1 MTTNLPAEKALLG
14 LVLSGLANVKDVLP
28 LPAEEF
34 THPPY
39 AALWRA
45 LCWLDKRGD
54 GADPDALVAR
64 LKATGD
70 VLTVGDPNAML
81 AELTDRPELTLS
93 RPATQAKAIREAA
106 HRRRVRDA
114 AQRAVEMA
122 MDPNTD
128 PAKAALESSAALA
141 KLGAAGTQRIRT
153 FTDSMETLMDKLDR
167 IRNGTY
173 QHYLPTGIA
182 VWDDLLGGLARGIVT
197 LLPAYPSVGKGA
209 VVARMLLNLAQ
220 MGRKSIL
227 FSLEDPEYW
236 VAKRFLAD
244 ASGIPVR
251 ALMQAERT
259 SDYRE
264 QLISRA
270 VDEVV
275 GNEGAPGWGH
285 NMLIDD
291 RSGLTADQISAT
303 ARQAI
308 VQNGVEVVVIDNAS
322 EVNVEGDDRHD
333 VRSASM
339 VRALRD
345 IAKDHDIPVVLL
357 MHLKKNGNAS
367 KDGAYIRPTPEL
379 LKNSAS
385 FYEVARAAVALW
397 RDENS
402 RDEIIATILKQTEG
416 ERDIDFSMRFN
427 ASAGLVESF
436 GGSKREQDKGYT
448 DAPDRGD
455 YERKAS

>member
-81 AELTDRPELTLS
+81 AELTDRPDLTLS

-141 KLGAAGTQRIRT
+141 KIGAAGTHRIRT
-153 FTDSMETLMDKLDR
+153 FTDSMETLLDKLDR

-173 QHYLPTGIA
+173 QHYLKTGIA

-197 LLPAYPSVGKGA
+197 LIPAYPSVGKGA

-220 MGRKSIL
+220 TGRKSIL

-236 VAKRFLAD
+236 VAKRYLSD
-244 ASGIPVR
+244 AAGIPVR
-251 ALMQAERT
+251 SLMQGDRT
-259 SDYRE
+259 SDIRDQYVFDAAMS
-264 QLISRA
+264 SR
-270 VDEVV
+270 D
-275 GNEGAPGWGH
+275 WGD

-345 IAKDHDIPVVLL
+345 IAKDHDVPVVLL
-357 MHLKKNGNAS
+357 MHLKKNGNAT

-448 DAPDRGD
+448 DAPDRGG

>member
-1 MTTNLPAEKALLG
+1 MLTNVPAEKALLG
-14 LVLSGLANVKDVLP
+14 LVLSGLANVQDALP
-28 LPAEEF
+28 LPPEDF
-34 THPPY
+34 THAPY

-45 LCWLDKRGD
+45 LCWMDKRGQ
-54 GADPDALVAR
+54 GVDPVALVKR
-64 LKATGD
+64 LKDTGD
-70 VLTVGDPNAML
+70 VLTVGDPNPLLVA
-81 AELTDRPELTLS
+81 LTDDVGLS
-93 RPATQAKAIREAA
+93 LGRVATHAKAVREAA
-106 HRRRVRDA
+106 HRRAVREA
-114 AQRAVEMA
+114 ALRTAEMA
-122 MDPNTD
+122 SDPNVE
-128 PAKAALESSAALA
+128 PAKAALDSSAALA

-153 FTDSMETLMDKLDR
+153 FTDSMETLLDKLDR
-167 IRNGTY
+167 IRQGQY

-182 VWDDLLGGLARGIVT
+182 IWDDLLGGLARGIVT

-220 MGRKSIL
+220 QGRKSIL

-236 VAKRFLAD
+236 VAKRYLAD
-244 ASGIPVR
+244 AAGIPVR
-251 ALMQAERT
+251 SIMQGDRT
-259 SDYRE
+259 SDIRDQYLAE
-264 QLISRA
+264 AAMASH
-270 VDEVV
+270 E
-275 GNEGAPGWGH
+275 WGH

-291 RSGLTADQISAT
+291 RSGLSADQISAT

-322 EVNVEGDDRHD
+322 EVNVDGDERHD
-333 VRSASM
+333 LRSASM

-345 IAKDHDIPVVLL
+345 IAKDHDIPVLLL

-397 RDENS
+397 RDENC

-416 ERDIDFSMRFN
+416 ERDIDFTMRFN

-448 DAPDRGD
+448 DAPQRAG
-455 YERKAS
+455 AAF